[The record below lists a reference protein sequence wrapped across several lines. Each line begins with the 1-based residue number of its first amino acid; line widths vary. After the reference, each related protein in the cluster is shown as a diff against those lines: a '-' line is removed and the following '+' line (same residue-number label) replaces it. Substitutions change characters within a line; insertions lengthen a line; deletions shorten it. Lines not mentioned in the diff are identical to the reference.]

1 MRKHEIKEQQRTYI
15 ERLLSSDLSVPEW
28 CRRNSVPK
36 QSMYEW
42 LSAFAESEPELF
54 GGVANIVDR
63 SKRRWVEST
72 RANIAASNALATRQ
86 PPGVILIDTLFA
98 EPAPT
103 NTSTKSTEKANDIN
117 VRLNGASIAIPAG
130 SATRD
135 ISSVLKVISKL

>member
-1 MRKHEIKEQQRTYI
+1 
-15 ERLLSSDLSVPEW
+15 
-28 CRRNSVPK
+28 
-36 QSMYEW
+36 MYEW

-86 PPGVILIDTLFA
+86 PPGVILVDTLFA
-98 EPAPT
+98 ELAPA
-103 NTSTKSTEKANDIN
+103 NTSTKTIEKANDIN

-130 SATRD
+130 CATRD